1 MSKLPMLK
9 LDKLIQ
15 SRYVSSTGMLKSA
28 GFHINYGYKGG
39 TAEVYMP
46 INGKEYTVEVSHPD
60 PDIALQNAVFR
71 VLAEAITIHTV
82 PVQDTDMYQYV
93 NDAELLDPAD
103 THLLVPMLDAPES
116 LWRAIAI
123 LITNKC
129 ANSC

>member
-28 GFHINYGYKGG
+28 GFHLFFER
-39 TAEVYMP
+39 TETTTEVYMP
-46 INGKEYTVEVSHPD
+46 LNGKEYQASADHLD

-71 VLAEAITIHTV
+71 VLAEAISITTV
-82 PVQDTDMYQYV
+82 PIQDTDMYQYV